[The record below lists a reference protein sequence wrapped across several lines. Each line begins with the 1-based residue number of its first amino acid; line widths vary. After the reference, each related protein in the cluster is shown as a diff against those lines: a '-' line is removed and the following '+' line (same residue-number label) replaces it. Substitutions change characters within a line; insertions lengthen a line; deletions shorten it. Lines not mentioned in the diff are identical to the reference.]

1 MNTPMDLNSILFAQ
15 LDHLGNPNLNNPMG
29 AFIANRGFD
38 KAISQACESL
48 PETVLQSLK
57 EVS

>member
-15 LDHLGNPNLNNPMG
+15 LDRLGNPNLNNPMD
-29 AFIANRGFD
+29 AFIANCGFD
-38 KAISQACESL
+38 KAITQACESL
-48 PETVLQSLK
+48 PETVPQSLE